1 MKKKKDIEYYFGGA
15 DIAMVLDQGF
25 PALKKYVDKCPEC
38 ASYYDGRSTLLHS
51 AAYYGTPEMIEYL
64 TRAGGDVDR
73 VVRER
78 TPLCEAISACKIDNV
93 MKLLELGA
101 RVDSQDSVTS
111 PILEAILESPEILKV
126 LIEAGAD
133 ITYQYKT
140 KDNPWWDALTFAMY
154 RQCDEAVEIIKEELR
169 KRNID
174 FSKDEE
180 QFRRN
185 LDNLPDDSDE
195 DIDYEAYVEEKIGEI
210 VQYYDEEDI
219 LETFWGGVRQVNDD
233 TEVRV
238 YGILPEGKDYGVVI
252 TAGMSE
258 YPMADSDEGLQYAE
272 VMMKIPRHWLEN
284 GNLLEDDD
292 HSWVIEM
299 LSKTAYLGHIFE
311 GAYVDETVIVPY
323 GEPDEAYPFD
333 WDYEFT
339 CVMLCESED
348 IPALQPDENTKVKF
362 YTLVPITE
370 EEKELVYKKGS
381 VAVKKMLSSGDMVDM
396 ERELLI
402 EPEE

>member
-1 MKKKKDIEYYFGGA
+1 MGA
-15 DIAMVLDQGF
+15 NVNS
-25 PALKKYVDKCPEC
+25 E
-38 ASYYDGRSTLLHS
+38 SS
-51 AAYYGTPEMIEYL
+51 
-64 TRAGGDVDR
+64 
-73 VVRER
+73 VR
-78 TPLCEAISACKIDNV
+78 
-93 MKLLELGA
+93 
-101 RVDSQDSVTS
+101 S
-111 PILEAILESPEILKV
+111 PIINSIANHDTEILKL

-140 KDNPWWDALTFAMY
+140 KDNPWWDALSFAQY
-154 RQCDEAVEIIKEELR
+154 NLQDEAVEVLKEELK

-180 QFRRN
+180 QFKKN
-185 LDNLPDDSDE
+185 LDNLPDASED
-195 DIDYEAYVEEKIGEI
+195 DIDYETYVEEKIGKI

-233 TEVRV
+233 TGVRV

-292 HSWVIEM
+292 HSWVIEI
-299 LSKTAYLGHIFE
+299 LCKTAYLGHIFE

-339 CVMLCESED
+339 AVMLCLSED
-348 IPALQPDENTKVKF
+348 IPVLQTDEATKVKF

-370 EEKELVYKKGS
+370 EEKGLVEEKGS
-381 VAVKKMLSSGDMVDM
+381 DEVRKMLSSGDVVDF
-396 ERELLI
+396 ERELLV
-402 EPEE
+402 ESE